1 MVEKFPA
8 GTPASAPTMTQYAAV
23 LSILAV
29 FVLGVL
35 TLVGI
40 L

>member
-1 MVEKFPA
+1 MVDKHPA
-8 GTPASAPTMTQYAAV
+8 GTPAPTMTQYAAV